1 MSLLLLFNQGQLSIG
16 GGGLGRGGS
25 YNRREVDAL
34 YDDWKR
40 KLSAIKNKKAKKAVE
55 EAIEALESAEVRGL
69 LSALSPAIELQATI
83 EALST
88 KPPAATIAEIREQ
101 TELLQRMLD
110 DEDEDDIMLMVWA
123 LH

>member
-69 LSALSPAIELQATI
+69 LSALCASYCFHLAV
-83 EALST
+83 
-88 KPPAATIAEIREQ
+88 PPPSSLPSKTCQ
-101 TELLQRMLD
+101 PK
-110 DEDEDDIMLMVWA
+110 
-123 LH
+123 